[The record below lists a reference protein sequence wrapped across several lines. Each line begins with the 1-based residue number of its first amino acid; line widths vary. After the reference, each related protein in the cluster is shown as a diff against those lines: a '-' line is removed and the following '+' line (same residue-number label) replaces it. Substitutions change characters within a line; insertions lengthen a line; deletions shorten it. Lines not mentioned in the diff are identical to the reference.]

1 VVSKKRASRKGG
13 SGKSGTAGLSGNPQ
27 RRAEQLQERAAQD
40 RGHEHRHVPSFQA
53 PRTQSGPPAWW
64 QESHESVLARVRG
77 TEWPSDRLG
86 VETLAG
92 EIVGDELHA
101 RMNTPGVTGL
111 QPSRWL
117 DALAGAAEDALT
129 MDIATDGGDWPRL
142 WAFLCGLDEETR
154 LEFAATQLAKRS
166 LTANVPPGYQPT
178 GEFLLARDAYGTRF
192 LLTASFFIPNGPAPS
207 PTPHHWYAW
216 DLDWCSM
223 GAVMAAGP
231 CPSPAEALAEWRT
244 VVGPAATAADLSSCP
259 PDLAMRLL
267 YPALA
272 LGTIWEMV
280 HGGEPRE
287 LMREYFRLSHRAYLL
302 AEYLADNFPQT
313 IEDEHPGDEEE
324 DAEEQE
330 TEDTMQSFLNWHTER
345 TNASVKSRNLT
356 AQALDT
362 LIDAWTPFMS
372 PDKAMFCACSPHRI
386 EDTGIL
392 LRDDYDPDDAN
403 SALELLPEWVQWCAE
418 RSGLD
423 SESTARSLEAARAQA
438 AIVVDENYA
447 PGPDRYPFARQE

>member
-166 LTANVPPGYQPT
+166 LTANVPPSYQPT
-178 GEFLLARDAYGTRF
+178 GEFLLVRDAYGTRF
-192 LLTASFFIPNGPAPS
+192 LLTASFFIPNGPAPG

>member
-1 VVSKKRASRKGG
+1 
-13 SGKSGTAGLSGNPQ
+13 
-27 RRAEQLQERAAQD
+27 
-40 RGHEHRHVPSFQA
+40 
-53 PRTQSGPPAWW
+53 WW

-77 TEWPSDRLG
+77 TEWPSDRPG

-92 EIVGDELHA
+92 EIAGDELHA
-101 RMNTPGVTGL
+101 RMSTPVRIGL

-117 DALAGAAEDALT
+117 DALAGAAQDALI

-154 LEFAATQLAKRS
+154 LEFAATQLAKRG
-166 LTANVPPGYQPT
+166 LTADVPPGYQPT

-192 LLTASFFIPNGPAPS
+192 LLAASFFIPNGPAPS
-207 PTPHHWYAW
+207 PAPHHWYAW

-244 VVGPAATAADLSSCP
+244 AVGPAATAAGLSPCP

-267 YPALA
+267 HPALA
-272 LGTIWEMV
+272 LGTIWETV
-280 HGGEPRE
+280 HGSEPRE

-324 DAEEQE
+324 DAEEQA
-330 TEDTMQSFLNWHTER
+330 TENTTQSFLNWHAER
-345 TNASVKSRNLT
+345 TPSASDKSRNLT
-356 AQALDT
+356 ALALDT
-362 LIDAWTPFMS
+362 LIDAWTPFLS

-386 EDTGIL
+386 EDTGIV

-403 SALELLPEWVQWCAE
+403 AALELLPEWVQWCAE

-438 AIVVDENYA
+438 AIVVDDNYA
-447 PGPDRYPFARQE
+447 PAPDRDPFARQE